1 MSKPSQPGGRPS
13 AKGPK
18 SPRSPKTAAVVI
30 TAADGDYKGAVERAQ
45 KGVDID
51 ALGIAAPRVRRA
63 LKGAPIYEIPGPES
77 ATKADELASRLEKV
91 FEGSRVRVT
100 RPLKK
105 VELRVRRLDDAAT
118 VELVSRAVAAAGGC
132 DPCDVDVRPIQRSS
146 DGLGTSWI
154 RLPACLRRG
163 HVQATCLS
171 QEDRQ
176 DLCYKCGAAGH
187 RARGCAADPKC
198 PLCTGLGK
206 RADHSLGG
214 AACAPPS
221 KGVKSGDQRRAEMR
235 TRVAP
240 SARAA
245 PKSLPADGGKG
256 GSAPPREKEP
266 KLQRV
271 AREKGKSKGKG
282 KDKDKDEKGSEEA
295 AIDVE

>member
-1 MSKPSQPGGRPS
+1 EKEQPWSTVVGRKAGAKSTAPPQAPAGKGKPAPSKGTSGGGKSAMSKPSQPGGRPS

-154 RLPACLRRG
+154 RLPA
-163 HVQATCLS
+163 
-171 QEDRQ
+171 
-176 DLCYKCGAAGH
+176 
-187 RARGCAADPKC
+187 
-198 PLCTGLGK
+198 
-206 RADHSLGG
+206 
-214 AACAPPS
+214 
-221 KGVKSGDQRRAEMR
+221 
-235 TRVAP
+235 
-240 SARAA
+240 
-245 PKSLPADGGKG
+245 
-256 GSAPPREKEP
+256 
-266 KLQRV
+266 
-271 AREKGKSKGKG
+271 
-282 KDKDKDEKGSEEA
+282 
-295 AIDVE
+295 